1 MEENLHCYTFE
12 LHTFSKGLLDASLD
26 ATYVINLRNNGRYK
40 SILKEVTDYKP
51 TRLAYIVLN
60 DGYKTC
66 KKVLPQVDTE
76 DKQNSSYDLIDVNQ
90 QIYKHAEQMNY
101 KNILVLEDDC
111 FFRPD
116 IQEENV
122 LKDLNVFF
130 INNSSRPFTYRLGCV
145 PNLMLPFLT
154 HVPYGIYVG
163 THAYV
168 ISKKA
173 RQIAIHTDQTTIPE
187 IDTFINFN
195 TQQYAYYKPLAYQ
208 LFPETENQA
217 QWGIFNNSYITYITR
232 FAMLIQI
239 QYLKLLGVDTKAEPG
254 YTIAYTIAKIIS
266 SLLIFLALFLVYK
279 GVQWIPFLLK
289 GVQPL
294 RKLKGRKS
302 K

>member
-12 LHTFSKGLLDASLD
+12 EHKFSKGLLDASVD
-26 ATYVINLRNNGRYK
+26 ATYVINLRNNGRYE

-51 TRLAYIVLN
+51 TSLVYIVLN
-60 DGYKTC
+60 DGYKKC
-66 KKVLPQVDTE
+66 KKVLPQAQTE
-76 DKQNSSYDLIDVNQ
+76 DKQSSIHDCVDANL

-111 FFRPD
+111 FFSAD
-116 IQEENV
+116 IRNEKV
-122 LKDLNVFF
+122 LKDLHSFF
-130 INNSSRPFTYRLGCV
+130 MNNSSRPFTYRLGCL

-163 THAYV
+163 AHAYI

-173 RQIAIHTDQTTIPE
+173 RQNVIHIDQASIVE
-187 IDTFINFN
+187 IDTFINFS

-208 LFPETENQA
+208 LFPETENQS
-217 QWGIFNNSYITYITR
+217 QWGICNNKIITYITR
-232 FAMLIQI
+232 FVMLLQI
-239 QYLKLLGVDTKAEPG
+239 QYLKLLGVDKKAEPG
-254 YTIAYTIAKIIS
+254 YSIAYTIAKILY
-266 SLLIFLALFLVYK
+266 SLLILLVLFFVYK

-289 GVQPL
+289 AIQPL